1 MCFLVYLRATAFDD
15 CFMLGSSKPSILRQ
29 ANVPIDDISQTPS
42 RNSIEDTRSDNGKTT
57 KNPTS
62 NSNKIIGMEL

>member
-1 MCFLVYLRATAFDD
+1 
-15 CFMLGSSKPSILRQ
+15 MLGSSKPSILRQ

-62 NSNKIIGMEL
+62 SSNKIIGMEL